1 MNYENFRKSLHFQ
14 TEILELCEWDEDRQQ
29 HILDVLSFSSTKI
42 DLNQEYSPEQK
53 SEMIIALSCSFLSDE
68 EQCILHKPLT
78 NYFRTT

>member
-14 TEILELCEWDEDRQQ
+14 TEILEICEWNEERQQ

-53 SEMIIALSCSFLSDE
+53 SQLIIALSYSFLTLE
-68 EQCILHKPLT
+68 EQEKIQEPLT
-78 NYFRTT
+78 NFFRTA